1 MYYGHYV
8 KQRKRIKTT
17 RRETESVEEM
27 TAKEYLSQIK
37 HIKNRIAIMQEE
49 IKTLKELS
57 VSMGAMQ
64 QGEKVISSISGD
76 KMADTICL
84 IDEKMNTYASTIR
97 EFTLTRANVIISIQ
111 KVKNAEYAKLLYKKY
126 CKLEHWEQIAIDMGI
141 VFITHDLKLLK
152 NFADKVIVMC
162 RGRVQ
167 KDLLL

>member
-1 MYYGHYV
+1 
-8 KQRKRIKTT
+8 
-17 RRETESVEEM
+17 M
-27 TAKEYLSQIK
+27 TAKEYLSQVK

-84 IDEKMNTYASTIR
+84 IDEKMNTYASMIR

-111 KVKNAEYAKLLYKKY
+111 KVKNAEYEKY
-126 CKLEHWEQIAIDMGI
+126 CKLEHWEQIAIDMGYSYRY
-141 VFITHDLKLLK
+141 TLKMHGKALEEFRAVNGMK
-152 NFADKVIVMC
+152 
-162 RGRVQ
+162 
-167 KDLLL
+167 

>member
-1 MYYGHYV
+1 M
-8 KQRKRIKTT
+8 
-17 RRETESVEEM
+17 EEM
-27 TAKEYLSQIK
+27 TAKEYLAQVK
-37 HIKNRIAIMQEE
+37 HIKDRIAIMQEE

-126 CKLEHWEQIAIDMGI
+126 CKLEHWEQIAIDMGYSYRY
-141 VFITHDLKLLK
+141 TLKMHGKALEEFRAANGMK
-152 NFADKVIVMC
+152 
-162 RGRVQ
+162 
-167 KDLLL
+167 